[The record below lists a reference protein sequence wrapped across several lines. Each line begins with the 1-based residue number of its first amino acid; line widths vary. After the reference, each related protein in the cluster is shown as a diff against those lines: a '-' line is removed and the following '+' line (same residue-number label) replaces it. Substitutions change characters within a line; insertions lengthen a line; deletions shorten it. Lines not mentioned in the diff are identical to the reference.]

1 MNRRQAFFATVY
13 LAAVAGGAVLPAVAS
28 AAANVDID
36 VAPPAPRVE
45 VVPPPRVGYEWAPGF
60 WAWRGG
66 AHVWVSGRWVVERR
80 GYHWVPDRWVR
91 VGPHWHYAR
100 GYWAR

>member
-1 MNRRQAFFATVY
+1 MTKHKALVATLC
-13 LAAVAGGAVLPAVAS
+13 LAAAGGSWLLPGVS
-28 AAANVDID
+28 AAAVGIDID
-36 VAPPAPRVE
+36 IAPPAPRVE
-45 VVPPPRVGYEWAPGF
+45 VVPPPRAGYVWAPGY

-66 AHVWVSGRWVVERR
+66 VHAWVPGRWVVARR

>member
-1 MNRRQAFFATVY
+1 MNRYQSFIATLCV
-13 LAAVAGGAVLPAVAS
+13 AAATAGSLLPGVS
-28 AAANVDID
+28 AAGVSVDID
-36 VAPPAPRVE
+36 IAPPAPRVE
-45 VVPPPRVGYEWAPGF
+45 LVPPPRVGYVWAPGY

-66 AHVWVSGRWVVERR
+66 AHVWVSGRWVAERR
-80 GYHWVPDRWVR
+80 GYHWVPDRWVQ